1 MKKIKLLILLFLFLF
16 AGFSF
21 YSFAQ
26 EASAVVMGQAEL
38 KIREDIVSFVK
49 KAVEYAKV
57 NGKEQALQEFMNKNG
72 EFIKEDLYIYAY
84 DFSGNVISHGGQRE
98 LVGKNLIEMKDS
110 NGVEVIKE
118 LIKLAQKGQGWLK
131 YIWPNPAHG
140 QELEVKYG
148 FVMKVD
154 DNWWLGSGYY
164 HSVQ

>member
-1 MKKIKLLILLFLFLF
+1 MKKFLFFLAIF
-16 AGFSF
+16 TFLSF
-21 YSFAQ
+21 TSKSFTQ
-26 EASAVVMGQAEL
+26 EVSTDGMGLAEL
-38 KIREDIVSFVK
+38 KIREDIVAFVK

-57 NGKEQALQEFMNKNG
+57 NGKEQALKEFMNKNG
-72 EFIKEDLYIYAY
+72 DFIKEDLYIYAY
-84 DFSGNVISHGGQRE
+84 DFNGTVISHGGQAE

-118 LIKLAQKGQGWLK
+118 LIKLAKKGQGWLK

-140 QELEVKYG
+140 QEKEDKFG

-164 HSVQ
+164 RSLR